1 MGDSR
6 VASTSSLHLRELG
19 VANCNKM
26 GANQSKEDGQGML
39 KQMKHI
45 LSPKKPVHPPP
56 VERESSHDSLC
67 SINSLPPNPKSLSET
82 MASPRLRKEFLTFLQ
97 AQDRQ
102 AGLLDTECGT
112 AGSLQFVMDVQEL
125 VRAGETGDRETQR
138 LVGEQWEQYFPR
150 DGRSGI
156 VLPDASLWRE
166 CAQLVEGG
174 EVDTQGRELLNLAR
188 DHRVR
193 ELATLHPQFVEQRVI
208 QTPMTKLVSCAL
220 L

>member
-1 MGDSR
+1 
-6 VASTSSLHLRELG
+6 
-19 VANCNKM
+19 M

-56 VERESSHDSLC
+56 VERESSQESVC
-67 SINSLPPNPKSLSET
+67 STISLPPNPKSLSET

-97 AQDRQ
+97 IQDRQ
-102 AGLLDTECGT
+102 AGVLDTECGR

-125 VRAGETGDRETQR
+125 VKAGEKGETHR
-138 LVGEQWEQYFPR
+138 LEVEQWSHYFPR
-150 DGRSGI
+150 DGRPGI
-156 VLPDASLWRE
+156 VLSDTHLWKE
-166 CAQLVEGG
+166 CAHLVEGG
-174 EVDTQGRELLNLAR
+174 EVDSQGRDLLNLAR
-188 DHRVR
+188 DHCVR
-193 ELATLHPQFVEQRVI
+193 ELATLHPQFVEQRNI

>member
-6 VASTSSLHLRELG
+6 VASTSSLHLRELW
-19 VANCNKM
+19 VAYCNKM

-82 MASPRLRKEFLTFLQ
+82 RAS
-97 AQDRQ
+97 
-102 AGLLDTECGT
+102 ECGT

-138 LVGEQWEQYFPR
+138 LVVEQWEQYFPR

-156 VLPDASLWRE
+156 VLPDARLWRE

-193 ELATLHPQFVEQRVI
+193 ELATLHPQFVEQIVI